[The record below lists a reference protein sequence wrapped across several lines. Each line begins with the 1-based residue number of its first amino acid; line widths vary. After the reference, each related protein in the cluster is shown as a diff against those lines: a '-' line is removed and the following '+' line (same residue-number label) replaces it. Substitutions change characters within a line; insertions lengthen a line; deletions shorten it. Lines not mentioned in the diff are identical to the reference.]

1 MQSSK
6 SSLSPSSDPRRVAVP
21 YRFGAMVSGSSH
33 MKEIFDLAAALATSR
48 ASILI
53 EGERGTGKQLLAR
66 EIHRR
71 SPVARG
77 PFVVAR
83 LEASG
88 GRAWSERVERAL
100 FEAAEGGTLY
110 LEELARVP
118 PGRLVERLGA
128 LDRECPDVCADA
140 RSIAA
145 RRPAAR
151 IVVAT
156 RVDLEGRRGDGHFRE
171 LLSRRFAL
179 FPLRLPPLAARPE
192 DIGLLADYC
201 LARIA
206 WRARREPLRLSD
218 AARAQL
224 CTRAFRGNVRELEL
238 ILLRASRAARGP
250 EIGPEDLPVEQQGRA
265 RPLRGA
271 RATRPAPCGGSQRAP
286 IAARDE
292 QRASSADGLEVGG
305 ELLGAR

>member
-118 PGRLVERLGA
+118 PGRIVERLGA
-128 LDRECPDVCADA
+128 LDRECPDVCASGG
-140 RSIAA
+140 RSTLA

-250 EIGPEDLPVEQQGRA
+250 EIGPEDLPVEQHGRA
-265 RPLRGA
+265 RSLRGA
-271 RATRPAPCGGSQRAP
+271 RATRPAPFSGAQGAQLV
-286 IAARDE
+286 AR
-292 QRASSADGLEVGG
+292 QVPPG
-305 ELLGAR
+305 